1 MPTAGVTSGARA
13 MEHDQGT
20 CVEFHTSRILPDVR
34 PHGVKQTP
42 PWWDRRVIRLGGP
55 GAARDT
61 TKVLSQARGA
71 GRVPQVTLRM
81 YCRRR
86 VGMCA
91 RMVLSKHRHDGTG
104 VLNGWAGR
112 VPQVTLRKYC
122 RKRVGQHGSK
132 ISSANSVSKLF
143 GDSWEGQ

>member
-1 MPTAGVTSGARA
+1 MCAR
-13 MEHDQGT
+13 M
-20 CVEFHTSRILPDVR
+20 
-34 PHGVKQTP
+34 
-42 PWWDRRVIRLGGP
+42 
-55 GAARDT
+55 
-61 TKVLSQARGA
+61 VLSKRRHGGTGVWDVWA

-91 RMVLSKHRHDGTG
+91 RMVFSKHRHGGTG
-104 VLNGWAGR
+104 VLNVWAGR
-112 VPQVTLRKYC
+112 LPQATLRKYC

-143 GDSWEGQ
+143 GDSWEGQYSPKSWKQIVRFPNWNLQSSQLA